1 MGNMVGVSITKVH
14 PAAGHVFSE
23 ILDLLIAVWSI
34 TVAGL
39 VIGFIS
45 GFGCV
50 SAMVNGADQSFHRR
64 TAGLNFDEFQTLCA
78 SKGVKLTVPR
88 IREIFD
94 EAHVDG
100 SNIIESSKVEELLSR
115 MRNEVE
121 GGPLSS
127 GLSIAALITRMDE
140 IDTKIGKLVTMVE
153 NIEGVEH
160 KLVDEGKSEVCGNL
174 QLAAGQT
181 AEPVSLHGLVR
192 LCACV
197 LVCCRARRVRV
208 CASAFV
214 CMCACVRAHA

>member
-50 SAMVNGADQSFHRR
+50 SAMVNGADHSFHCH
-64 TAGLNFDEFQTLCA
+64 TTGLNSDKFQTLCA
-78 SKGVKLTVPR
+78 SKGLKLTVPR

-94 EAHVDG
+94 EADVDG

-121 GGPLSS
+121 GGLLSS
-127 GLSIAALITRMDE
+127 GLSIADLITRMDE
-140 IDTKIGKLVTMVE
+140 MDSKIGCMTCHVLCGPPGM
-153 NIEGVEH
+153 IEGPLRAPSSPPDTPAPMKRRPCSAH
-160 KLVDEGKSEVCGNL
+160 HLSRRSESV
-174 QLAAGQT
+174 
-181 AEPVSLHGLVR
+181 
-192 LCACV
+192 
-197 LVCCRARRVRV
+197 
-208 CASAFV
+208 
-214 CMCACVRAHA
+214 